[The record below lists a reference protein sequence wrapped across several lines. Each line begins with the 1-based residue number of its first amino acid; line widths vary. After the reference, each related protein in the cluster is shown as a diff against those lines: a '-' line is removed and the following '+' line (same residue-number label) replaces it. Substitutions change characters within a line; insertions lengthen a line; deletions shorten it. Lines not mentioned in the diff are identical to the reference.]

1 MIGIDYGMLKTV
13 FYLQFRC
20 ELWVNA
26 KSENN
31 PANELYGMF
40 TYYIKKKAITLL
52 LGGMAGVP
60 PHVNRIISCCNRHG
74 ERDQTIAIF
83 TGVGQHRLEH

>member
-1 MIGIDYGMLKTV
+1 M
-13 FYLQFRC
+13 QFGC
-20 ELWVNA
+20 ELWVYA
-26 KSENN
+26 KSEDI
-31 PANELYGMF
+31 PANELLGMF

-52 LGGMAGVP
+52 LGAWLGV

-83 TGVGQHRLEH
+83 TGVGQHRLEWNIKENKAVTRAMTN